1 MLEFDESKARCQLHQ
16 QWIFMNTIHSEVYI
30 YNKEFYYFNTQNTK
44 YKISKKIFLES
55 QLQVFTSASRIF
67 SAIFLSKSHYLW
79 SPCIFRLDCFSDVFD
94 FALCT
99 GNNWNNFTVIL
110 ELNIGIVYYTVSNS
124 QQQSS
129 VYVFEFKWR
138 RIIIESKT
146 RSH

>member
-1 MLEFDESKARCQLHQ
+1 MNLKQDVSFINSEYL
-16 QWIFMNTIHSEVYI
+16 WIQFILKFTFTIKNFTILTH
-30 YNKEFYYFNTQNTK
+30 KTQNTK
-44 YKISKKIFLES
+44 YQKKIFLES

-79 SPCIFRLDCFSDVFD
+79 SPCLFRLDCFSDVFD

-110 ELNIGIVYYTVSNS
+110 ELNIGMVYYTVSNS

-129 VYVFEFKWR
+129 VYVFEFKLR